1 MLSGACAVFREA
13 DVEKRLCR
21 LEELTRGL
29 SKEVALW
36 KEGNDPLLYL
46 ERKSYLNAIQD
57 ALAGVEAARVVL
69 ARALQRMQTDRERG
83 PGRKDEGEGPPA
95 AHSQAS

>member
-1 MLSGACAVFREA
+1 
-13 DVEKRLCR
+13 VEKRLRR

-57 ALAGVEAARVVL
+57 ALAGVEAARVVV
-69 ARALQRMQTDRERG
+69 ARALQRMQTDRDRVQ
-83 PGRKDEGEGPPA
+83 RKADEARLPDT
-95 AHSQAS
+95 QNRAS

>member
-1 MLSGACAVFREA
+1 MIREA
-13 DVEKRLCR
+13 DVEKRLRR
-21 LEELTRGL
+21 LEELARGL

-46 ERKSYLNAIQD
+46 ERKAYLDAIQD

-69 ARALQRMQTDRERG
+69 ARALQRMRTAQARG
-83 PGRKDEGEGPPA
+83 E
-95 AHSQAS
+95 AS